1 MVTKYIPRKPPKVI
15 PPTGGILVILK
26 KDDPISKQ
34 IKDAADAIKKWCP
47 DIFKKSDP
55 FLTVRMVKITQEEIL
70 YEFTEGKGSRAK
82 DGCI

>member
-47 DIFKKSDP
+47 DIFRKSDP
-55 FLTVRMVKITQEEIL
+55 FPTLRLIKLKEDEITYELTT
-70 YEFTEGKGSRAK
+70 GKGSRAK
-82 DGCI
+82 VGCI